1 MFTFFS
7 IQQLVCCCFGL
18 RRTCCFSLLLQL
30 PARVQQLAATA
41 NAVLFDFDRHN
52 SYQFQSLRQ
61 SLHEAIGKGKTMPL
75 RPHMH
80 RYRWV
85 TGCSK

>member
-1 MFTFFS
+1 VTEPS
-7 IQQLVCCCFGL
+7 Y
-18 RRTCCFSLLLQL
+18 LLALQL

-52 SYQFQSLRQ
+52 SYQFQTLRQ

-80 RYRWV
+80 RYAKRQGEGQLCAFLPACG
-85 TGCSK
+85 TCSWKKAG

>member
-1 MFTFFS
+1 M
-7 IQQLVCCCFGL
+7 
-18 RRTCCFSLLLQL
+18 QL
-30 PARVQQLAATA
+30 PARIQQLAASA

-80 RYRWV
+80 RSAWLQ
-85 TGCSK
+85 GCG